1 MAKRTKKELTPEVKP
16 EPKRQFSK
24 DEIQAG
30 LDVVH
35 SEYFMHVVGLLSHDP
50 DNKNLDFVRVPVQT
64 PQGGLYLVSILHVDG
79 PKVSL
84 PQIGEAADAFLKEQE
99 KEKADGT

>member
-1 MAKRTKKELTPEVKP
+1 MKP
-16 EPKRQFSK
+16 ELKKQFSK
-24 DEIQAG
+24 DEIQAA
-30 LDVVH
+30 LDIVH

-50 DNKNLDFVRVPVQT
+50 DNKDLTFVRVPVQT

-84 PQIGEAADAFLKEQE
+84 PQLAEAAEAAEVEMARE
-99 KEKADGT
+99 KT